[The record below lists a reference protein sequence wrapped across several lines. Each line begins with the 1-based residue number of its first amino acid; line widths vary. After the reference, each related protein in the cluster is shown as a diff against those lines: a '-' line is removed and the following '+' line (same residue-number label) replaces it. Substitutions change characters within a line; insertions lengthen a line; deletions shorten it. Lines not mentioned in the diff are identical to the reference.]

1 MANKEVFID
10 IYKKNIKREG
20 SEKLLDWLVNTDFFD
35 APASSNFH
43 SAYNG
48 GLCDHSIKV
57 YHRFLN
63 VIQNEYGNNWE
74 EKFSHESIAICALLH
89 DLCKIDFYKVDYRNV
104 KLDDVWIKKPYYA
117 IEDKLPYGH
126 GEKSVYIINGF
137 MKLTREEAMIINWH
151 MGEFDHR
158 IKGGSYALPD
168 VFYKYPCCLL
178 FHNADVQATYLDETR
193 GV

>member
-137 MKLTREEAMIINWH
+137 MKLTREEAMIAEEEH
-151 MGEFDHR
+151 H
-158 IKGGSYALPD
+158 
-168 VFYKYPCCLL
+168 
-178 FHNADVQATYLDETR
+178 H
-193 GV
+193 